1 MVKKIVL
8 HTIDSPLRDFEWR
21 LFVAW
26 KLSQVG
32 MESIIGSKS
41 AVRKI
46 HSASRNCIFLG
57 RLNSNTGRSK
67 QDKLYLKEMVENN
80 TALFFLHDEGGLY
93 CSRDYAES
101 VARIYPPEFYDLPV
115 TKAIFFWGHKQ
126 KDIYQEKVSSENR
139 LYVTGFPRF
148 DLYNKKYSAID
159 DAEVASIKNQ
169 HGNFVLICGRFA
181 AANGVID
188 DPGALSERI
197 FNIHIESGSHGHDKK
212 LVLDTMFGSWS
223 KVACEFS
230 YFIPGVA
237 KLAMSFPD
245 LKFVVRPH
253 PAEKQSIYN
262 EAFSHFSNVTVS
274 KSGDVRSFIRASDLV
289 IHSECTTSIE
299 AELCEKPNIN
309 FRPAAGM
316 PEFMPY
322 EVSGVNEVGVIVK
335 DHNEL
340 IDGVR
345 HFLENDFIYEP
356 FQNVGDLAAY
366 LSNVS
371 SSDEASDLIVEKLV
385 EFSEE
390 DFLDSVINKRQLYK
404 TATIDF
410 VKDVLRPLVR
420 GVNQT
425 KKTAR
430 IVRGDSKNYT
440 FSDDAIKSLWRSLG
454 GKDQCLKIE
463 NGLVYTYPQ

>member
-1 MVKKIVL
+1 MGKKIVL
-8 HTIDSPLRDFEWR
+8 QSIDSPLRDFEWR

-41 AVRKI
+41 AIRKI

-57 RLNSNTGRSK
+57 RLDTNTGRTK
-67 QDKLYLKEMVENN
+67 HDKLYLKKMGENN

-93 CSRDYAES
+93 LSRDYAEA
-101 VARIYPPEFYDLPV
+101 VARIYPTEIYDLPL
-115 TKAIFFWGHKQ
+115 TKAIFFWGDKQ
-126 KDIYQEKVSSENR
+126 KNIYQERVSSENR

-148 DLYNKKYSAID
+148 DLYNKKYSSID
-159 DAEVASIKNQ
+159 DAQVASIKKQ

-181 AANGVID
+181 AANGVTD
-188 DPGALSERI
+188 DPTALSERI
-197 FNIHIESGSHGHDKK
+197 FNIHIESGSYGDDKK
-212 LVLDTMFGSWS
+212 IILDSMFESWS
-223 KVACEFS
+223 KVAYEFS
-230 YFIPGVA
+230 FFIPGIA

-253 PAEKQSIYN
+253 PAEKQSFYN

-322 EVSGVNEVGVIVK
+322 EVSGVNEVVVK
-335 DHNEL
+335 THNEL

-345 HFLENDFIYEP
+345 RFLENDFVYKSSHNI
-356 FQNVGDLAAY
+356 GDLDAY
-366 LSNVS
+366 LANVS
-371 SSDEASDLIVEKLV
+371 PSNEASDLIVEKLV
-385 EFSEE
+385 DFSEE
-390 DFLDSVINKRQLYK
+390 DFLDSVINKRQLYQG
-404 TATIDF
+404 ASLDF
-410 VKDVLRPLVR
+410 LKDVLRPVVR
-420 GVNQT
+420 GVKQT
-425 KKTAR
+425 KKMSGT
-430 IVRGDSKNYT
+430 VQGDSKNYT
-440 FSDDAIKSLWRSLG
+440 FSDDAIRSLWRSLG
-454 GKDQCLKIE
+454 GKDKCLKIK